1 MLQSLNHHRFAIR
14 LTVEAIILKVI
25 FQVIGLGLVG
35 GYGMSLSN
43 GLAFG
48 IVFVRGYHFMC
59 KEYRIAPLAKI
70 SNFFLKNFPLHPDYA
85 CSMFCRFLFAE
96 SAIVNGIKKLCND
109 LLCGCRKYWRLS
121 IFIFSIRKK
130 WVSNVEKC

>member
-1 MLQSLNHHRFAIR
+1 IFESPSFCDPINCRSNYPESHLRSNRIRISWRIRDELIKWLSIRYCLCSRLSLY
-14 LTVEAIILKVI
+14 V
-25 FQVIGLGLVG
+25 Q
-35 GYGMSLSN
+35 
-43 GLAFG
+43 
-48 IVFVRGYHFMC
+48 
-59 KEYRIAPLAKI
+59 RIPNSTFSKDQQ
-70 SNFFLKNFPLHPDYA
+70 FFLKNFPLHPDYA